1 MCFKFE
7 CKNHGLVNVV
17 YYTIKQG
24 YVHRPIPITVK
35 VVNLDNTILFK
46 EDDEHYVLRCKC
58 PECDTENTIQLDEG
72 QKNMYIIYTTE
83 IERCNTESDT
93 KNAKEF
99 IEKIRKC
106 CYSIITKEMIE
117 ELNKDFKKFKAIE
130 VMQIKNKNLNYS
142 ISPTEFKEVIEELI
156 DEIT

>member
-7 CKNHGLVNVV
+7 CKNHRPTNIE

-24 YVHRPIPITVK
+24 YIHGPIPITAK
-35 VVNLDNTILFK
+35 VVKLDNTILSK
-46 EDDEHYVLRCKC
+46 EDDEHYVLKCKC

-72 QKNMYIIYTTE
+72 QKNTYIIYTTE

-93 KNAKEF
+93 KSAKEF

-117 ELNKDFKKFKAIE
+117 ELNKDLKKFKEIE
-130 VMQIKNKNLNYS
+130 RMEIKNKNLNYS
-142 ISPTEFKEVIEELI
+142 ISRTELIKVIEELI
-156 DEIT
+156 DEIK

>member
-1 MCFKFE
+1 MLK
-7 CKNHGLVNVV
+7 
-17 YYTIKQG
+17 
-24 YVHRPIPITVK
+24 
-35 VVNLDNTILFK
+35 
-46 EDDEHYVLRCKC
+46 CKC

-72 QKNMYIIYTTE
+72 QKNTYIIYTTE

>member
-1 MCFKFE
+1 MRDKYGNKACIQCKIGNSSVEVDKICNKFADYKIFI
-7 CKNHGLVNVV
+7 CV
-17 YYTIKQG
+17 
-24 YVHRPIPITVK
+24 
-35 VVNLDNTILFK
+35 
-46 EDDEHYVLRCKC
+46 
-58 PECDTENTIQLDEG
+58 LDER
-72 QKNMYIIYTTE
+72 QKNTYIIYTTE
-83 IERCNTESDT
+83 IEGCNTESDT
-93 KNAKEF
+93 KSAKEF

-142 ISPTEFKEVIEELI
+142 ISPTEFKKVIEELI